1 MKMTNRIEKNIKQI
15 FENTYKIPLYQRN
28 FAWEGTEVEKLLQDI
43 YLSFEANH
51 ESNYFVGSL
60 TTLKRRNGEYE
71 VIDGQQ
77 RLTVLSLI
85 TRILNRQEDSSLF
98 NIQKLFYDSRPE
110 VDSFLKNFYKDPDFI
125 DTENSPLTFRFK
137 DAIYTINNTNLD
149 TRDTDNNACI
159 GNNEWKELINFKN
172 YFEKNVILVCV
183 EIPEDTDVASYFE
196 IMNNRGAQL
205 QDHEI
210 IKARLMS
217 KIRTKDGIGFD
228 LDKQRLFAIIWDACS
243 QMDCHVQEKF
253 NTPLRRKLFS
263 NDYDSFSW
271 NVNAAIT
278 GMKEESENSANNVAD
293 CFNEPK
299 SINEIIDDEKL
310 YKKYL
315 AEALDED
322 SDNQQGDEDSE
333 EIKFYSI
340 IDFPNFLM
348 HVFKTY
354 YETDQTISLH
364 DKYLIM
370 TYNKLEK
377 EGLLSDPMDFVKK
390 LLWCRTVFDR
400 YVVKTTDPILMDWSL
415 KHAYISGKGLK
426 YGLTFGKCE
435 KKKNFDAEKESET
448 DDNKNEI
455 CVKIL
460 SMLQVTF
467 RSKYYKNY
475 LFYIFKFFRER
486 ENLKIAADEYISFLN
501 FVLLFRFGLLKS
513 KNPNWKSMGEKTPHY
528 ALNYIDYLYW
538 YKSICENNELS
549 GSDYSNIKL
558 NPFVFRN
565 LNSVEHHLA
574 RNFAARLDK
583 KEQTNKYSSCVNNL
597 GNLYLLGKNDNS
609 RLNDRSVGEKILDF
623 FDGKNFKEQLNL
635 GPNRQL
641 MYRISNTVGWTDIQ
655 ILNHHKEV
663 IQMMENSYKVF
674 GISEA
679 DVNTFAEK
687 LKISNL
693 D

>member
-1 MKMTNRIEKNIKQI
+1 MANRIEKNISQI

-43 YLSFEANH
+43 YLSFITNRK
-51 ESNYFVGSL
+51 SNYFVGSL

-85 TRILNRQEDSSLF
+85 TRILNNHEESSLF
-98 NIQKLFYDSRPE
+98 KVQKLFYDSRPE
-110 VDSFLKNFYKDPDFI
+110 VDSFLNNFYKDPDFV
-125 DTENSPLTFRFK
+125 DKENSPLTFRFK
-137 DAIYTINNTNLD
+137 DAVDTIYDTKLD
-149 TRDTDNNACI
+149 TRGFDNNACI
-159 GNNEWKELINFKN
+159 ENKEWKEFVNFKK
-172 YFEKNVILVCV
+172 YFEENVILVCV

-217 KIRTKDGIGFD
+217 KIKSKDGSGFD
-228 LDKQRLFAIIWDACS
+228 LDKQRLFALVWDACS
-243 QMDCHVQEKF
+243 QMDCHVQENF
-253 NTPLRRKLFS
+253 NAPLRRKLFS
-263 NDYDSFSW
+263 TNYDSFKW
-271 NVNAAIT
+271 DVDEAIE
-278 GMKEESENSANNVAD
+278 GMNEELDEQDVVGSDS
-293 CFNEPK
+293 FNEPK
-299 SINEIIDDEKL
+299 SINDLIDDDKL
-310 YKKYL
+310 YRKYL
-315 AEALDED
+315 SEALEEE
-322 SDNQQGDEDSE
+322 SDNHKENEDSE

-354 YETDQTISLH
+354 YETEESISLH

-370 TYNKLEK
+370 TYNLLEK
-377 EGLLSDPMDFVKK
+377 KGLLSDPMDFVKK

-415 KHAYISGKGLK
+415 KHAYLSGKGLK

-435 KKKNFDAEKESET
+435 KKKNFDAEQESET
-448 DDNKNEI
+448 DDNKNDI

-475 LFYIFKFFRER
+475 LFYIFKYFSEKD
-486 ENLKIAADEYISFLN
+486 NLKISADEYISFLN

-549 GSDYSNIKL
+549 GTDYSKIKL
-558 NPFVFRN
+558 NSFVFRN

-574 RNFAARLDK
+574 RNLAIRLDK
-583 KEQTNKYSSCVNNL
+583 SKGTTKYSSCVNNL

-609 RLNDRSVGEKILDF
+609 RLNDRPVKDKIMDF
-623 FDGKNFKEQLNL
+623 FDGNNFKDQLNL

-641 MYRISNTVGWTDIQ
+641 MYRISNSIGWTDIQ
-655 ILNHHKEV
+655 INNHHKEI
-663 IQMMENSYKVF
+663 IQMMENSYKLF

-679 DVNTFAEK
+679 DVNSWAKE
-687 LKISNL
+687 LNILNL